1 MFQIETALLKFDAI
15 SGSQDD
21 NKTSVVKR
29 LFYGKIRQ
37 RIASEDLHSRA
48 SIHEKEDLFSHLPVN
63 VTDEGIDIYDGLS
76 GYFDDVVEFE
86 GKRARM
92 EVTLVETPPLLQIQ
106 LQRVQFNRDTLQP
119 YKSQAYVKFGET
131 IYMDRFLDS
140 ADPQKKARGKEI
152 QAELTK
158 CRERIRTLLSHKTG
172 RCATMLDYTHRFLSA
187 QERTADV
194 DDDLLTNLR
203 AEQDYIGGEI
213 GQLRVCIDKL
223 KNELE
228 DLWRDCTDAPYELT
242 SVFIH
247 RGSSPSW
254 GHYFFYSRHLPQN
267 PDSWFK
273 YNDSDVA
280 DIDKSDVLADTTG
293 STANPY
299 LLVFARKGSEVVDT
313 VKRFD
318 MLHLTP
324 IA

>member
-1 MFQIETALLKFDAI
+1 V
-15 SGSQDD
+15 SGND

-37 RIASEDLHSRA
+37 RLASDDLQSR
-48 SIHEKEDLFSHLPVN
+48 SSVHEKEDLFSHLPVN
-63 VTDEGIDIYDGLS
+63 VTDDGIDIYDGLS

-86 GKRARM
+86 GKKARM

-131 IYMDRFLDS
+131 IYMDRFMDN

-158 CRERIRTLLSHKTG
+158 CRERIRTLLSSKRG
-172 RCATMLDYTHRFLSA
+172 PSATILNHTHRFLSA

-194 DDDLLTNLR
+194 DEEFLMNLRTEQDHIEHEIDLLRLR
-203 AEQDYIGGEI
+203 
-213 GQLRVCIDKL
+213 IDEL
-223 KNELE
+223 KDALE

-247 RGSSPSW
+247 RGSSPSF
-254 GHYFFYSRHLPQN
+254 GHYFFYSRHLPN
-267 PDSWFK
+267 DPDSWFK
-273 YNDSDVA
+273 YNDSDVTV
-280 DIDKSDVLADTTG
+280 INKSEVLADTTG

-299 LLVFARKGSEVVDT
+299 LLVFARKGSEVVET

-318 MLHLTP
+318 VSNLTP
-324 IA
+324 FS